1 MNLYRELRKMEDN
14 NSDRNL
20 KKKVQ
25 ELEEKLKK
33 CSSDTLNSQSFIEKN
48 NLYYYAFFG
57 GLWQQPQE
65 YTISPTKYCGI
76 DVINEAQN
84 NFEDKRDNN
93 KNIFEDKRNNF
104 EDKRNNNDRNKF
116 ENRQKDN
123 KPFQN
128 KPFKRGDGVP
138 NKNVITLQYIIPSS
152 KDLEIKKDS
161 KPVDSKIL
169 TIPFVVFDKSCLRVN
184 RKKNI
189 NIEFI
194 RMLSDNKILA
204 SSSSDTN
211 IICENTT
218 GTNNFNCKDCVDCTD
233 CWDCV
238 NCENCTNC
246 IGLVNC
252 KNCINSESCESCVDC
267 GSCFKSKVLKNCI
280 NCFNC
285 EELVNSVTCYQC
297 KFLGN
302 LHNCT
307 RLANCEYCV
316 NCIDCSNTRRSDNC
330 VNVDNSYDCNR
341 SFDLN
346 NCSDCIGCIGCSDSS
361 KLKNCTDT
369 SMSTNS
375 NNCVSCVSCKF
386 STDLIKCTE
395 MDHCKYCKY
404 SNKCYNSSWIL
415 YSDGITSSNTCYRC
429 SNLEDSNV
437 NYYCKN
443 SSEMYFCIDSETC
456 AKCKNTIK
464 SNQISNSSNV
474 FGSFD
479 INDSN
484 QCYNS
489 KNITHSSY
497 CVSSENIEYSNYA
510 YNSVNLSGE
519 DDVSC
524 GYRRTYSDTLIEQIC
539 SQNGLTMEDL
549 TSPPKQ
555 KPSDDDV
562 IGQIPDNQFKRKKS
576 DYNNQDNDPEQNN
589 QFYQDPSSSRSV
601 RIKPNNISSDD
612 ISFENS
618 SKQAQRR
625 FDVKSSTK
633 RTINLSKQRPKTQSQ
648 NNDNNM
654 FTTMTKKQNKNRS
667 TRAPIKSPD
676 TSNNSFIN
684 EVEQK
689 QQSKKQRTLK
699 SSKKEDN
706 LNSDSSIQSLIELKN
721 HSPESIQKYFGVDS
735 DDISDS
741 SDIVLEVYKVT
752 EDNDQELIEVNKND
766 VLCMSNLDEC
776 ESQLD
781 LLNAVYMSI
790 QVDPVIRGGIRD
802 SVYDTSL
809 NYKNILGDITQP
821 DQFIEIL
828 LNKCCIILAYY
839 LDNQDKFED
848 IKSLEELRNNLK
860 EFITTNIFC
869 EESKIL
875 ENLSTQEIDMTYNL
889 FIQSYDTRFEYEDD
903 IKILREKIQQPYFCK
918 D

>member
-76 DVINEAQN
+76 DINEAQN
-84 NFEDKRDNN
+84 NFEDKRDNDRD
-93 KNIFEDKRNNF
+93 KFEDKRNNDRDKF

-128 KPFKRGDGVP
+128 KPFKRGDGIP

-161 KPVDSKIL
+161 KPIDSKIL

-204 SSSSDTN
+204 SVSSDTN
-211 IICENTT
+211 IVCENTT
-218 GTNNFNCKDCVDCTD
+218 GSNNFNCKDCVDCTD

-246 IGLVNC
+246 FGLVNC
-252 KNCINSESCESCVDC
+252 KNCINRESCESCVDC
-267 GSCFKSKVLKNCI
+267 GSCFKSKVLKNCV

-302 LHNCT
+302 LINCT

-375 NNCVSCVSCKF
+375 NNCVSCVACKF

-456 AKCKNTIK
+456 TKCKNTVK

-519 DDVSC
+519 DDISC
-524 GYRRTYSDTLIEQIC
+524 GYRRTYSDTFIEQIC

-562 IGQIPDNQFKRKKS
+562 IGQIPNNQFKRKKS
-576 DYNNQDNDPEQNN
+576 DYNNQGDDPDQNKH
-589 QFYQDPSSSRSV
+589 FYRDPSSSRSV
-601 RIKPNNISSDD
+601 RINPNNISNDVM
-612 ISFENS
+612 SFENS
-618 SKQAQRR
+618 SNRAQRR
-625 FDVKSSTK
+625 VDAKPSTK
-633 RTINLSKQRPKTQSQ
+633 RTINLSKQRPKSQHQRDDRNMRSKQSRQ
-648 NNDNNM
+648 D
-654 FTTMTKKQNKNRS
+654 KPRS
-667 TRAPIKSPD
+667 TRITKISEKKDNSSSSSSESFLNDVFKHSRKSA
-676 TSNNSFIN
+676 
-684 EVEQK
+684 
-689 QQSKKQRTLK
+689 LAM
-699 SSKKEDN
+699 
-706 LNSDSSIQSLIELKN
+706 
-721 HSPESIQKYFGVDS
+721 FGVDS
-735 DDISDS
+735 EDESES
-741 SDIVLEVYKVT
+741 LNPLMKVYKVD
-752 EDNDQELIEVNKND
+752 ENNDQELVEEYKND
-766 VLCMSNLDEC
+766 LICMSNLNEC
-776 ESQLD
+776 TTQLD

-790 QVDPVIRGGIRD
+790 QVDHVLRGISD
-802 SVYDTSL
+802 ADYDASE
-809 NYKNILGDITQP
+809 NYRNILGP
-821 DQFIEIL
+821 GLLDQFTNIL
-828 LNKCCIILAYY
+828 INKCCIVLAYY
-839 LDNQDKFED
+839 LDNKDNFED
-848 IKSLEELRNNLK
+848 IESLEELKDNLK
-860 EFITTNIFC
+860 KFIKTNIFYYG
-869 EESKIL
+869 SKIL
-875 ENLSTQEIDMTYNL
+875 ENLGKEEVDITYNNL
-889 FIQSYDTRFEYEDD
+889 FSRSYDANFASEDN
-903 IKILREKIQQPYFCK
+903 IKDLRKMINQPLACE

>member
-33 CSSDTLNSQSFIEKN
+33 CSSDTLNSQSFIDKN

-76 DVINEAQN
+76 DINEAQN
-84 NFEDKRDNN
+84 NFEDKRDN
-93 KNIFEDKRNNF
+93 DRNNVEDRRNNDRDKF

-138 NKNVITLQYIIPSS
+138 NKNDITLQYIIPSS

-161 KPVDSKIL
+161 KPIDSKIL

-204 SSSSDTN
+204 SVSSDTN

-218 GTNNFNCKDCVDCTD
+218 GSNNFNCKDCVDCTD

-267 GSCFKSKVLKNCI
+267 GSCFKSKVLKNCV

-302 LHNCT
+302 LINCT

-456 AKCKNTIK
+456 TKCKNTIK

-519 DDVSC
+519 DDISC
-524 GYRRTYSDTLIEQIC
+524 GYRRTYSDTFIEQIC

-555 KPSDDDV
+555 KPSDDNNDNV
-562 IGQIPDNQFKRKKS
+562 IGQIPENQFKRKKS
-576 DYNNQDNDPEQNN
+576 DYNNQGDDPDQNKH
-589 QFYQDPSSSRSV
+589 FYQDPSSSRSV
-601 RIKPNNISSDD
+601 RINPNNISGDD
-612 ISFENS
+612 ISLENS
-618 SKQAQRR
+618 SKRAQRR
-625 FDVKSSTK
+625 VDAKPSTK
-633 RTINLSKQRPKTQSQ
+633 RTINLSNQRPKSQHQRDDRNTRSKQSRQ
-648 NNDNNM
+648 D
-654 FTTMTKKQNKNRS
+654 KPRS
-667 TRAPIKSPD
+667 TRV
-676 TSNNSFIN
+676 T
-684 EVEQK
+684 
-689 QQSKKQRTLK
+689 K
-699 SSKKEDN
+699 SSEKEDKS
-706 LNSDSSIQSLIELKN
+706 NSSSRTDSCVKLARN
-721 HSPESIQKYFGVDS
+721 HSPESLLDYFGGGDS
-735 DDISDS
+735 EDDLSDS
-741 SDIVLEVYKVT
+741 TDSIESNENIEVYKAKAI
-752 EDNDQELIEVNKND
+752 DANDYEMVEVDKDDTVDMKKN
-766 VLCMSNLDEC
+766 LNEC
-776 ESQLD
+776 ETQLC
-781 LLNAVYMSI
+781 LLNTVYMSL
-790 QVDPVIRGGIRD
+790 QAD
-802 SVYDTSL
+802 SEIHRAIYGEHDTDL
-809 NYKNILGDITQP
+809 ANNKPRKFADIEMFNDILT
-821 DQFIEIL
+821 
-828 LNKCCIILAYY
+828 NKCCIMLSYY
-839 LDNQDKFED
+839 LKNAED
-848 IKSLEELRNNLK
+848 FTDIESLENLVDNLK
-860 EFITTNIFC
+860 KFIATHVFSP
-869 EESKIL
+869 ESKIL
-875 ENLSTQEIDMTYNL
+875 KNIDRDEVDSAKKSFYKTCDKNFNSEKNINYLQDVIDRPLDHPSYFSELS
-889 FIQSYDTRFEYEDD
+889 QS
-903 IKILREKIQQPYFCK
+903 L
-918 D
+918 

>member
-1 MNLYRELRKMEDN
+1 MNLYRELRKMENNDN
-14 NSDRNL
+14 EKNL

-33 CSSDTLNSQSFIEKN
+33 CSSDSLNSQTFIEKN

-76 DVINEAQN
+76 DTNESQN

-93 KNIFEDKRNNF
+93 KNKFEDKRNNF

-128 KPFKRGDGVP
+128 KPFKRGDNNP

-152 KDLEIKKDS
+152 KDMEIKKDS
-161 KPVDSKIL
+161 KPIDSKIL

-204 SSSSDTN
+204 SVSSDTN

-218 GTNNFNCKDCVDCTD
+218 GSNNFNCKDCVDCTD

-267 GSCFKSKVLKNCI
+267 VSCFKSKVLKNCV

-302 LHNCT
+302 LINCT

-330 VNVDNSYDCNR
+330 INVDNSYDCNR

-375 NNCVSCVSCKF
+375 NKCVSCVSCKF

-456 AKCKNTIK
+456 TKCKNTVK

-474 FGSFD
+474 FESFD

-519 DDVSC
+519 DDISC
-524 GYRRTYSDTLIEQIC
+524 GYRRTYSDTFIKQIC

-555 KPSDDDV
+555 KLSDNDI
-562 IGQIPDNQFKRKKS
+562 IGQIPDNQFKRQKS
-576 DYNNQDNDPEQNN
+576 DYNNKVDDPDQNN
-589 QFYQDPSSSRSV
+589 HFYQDPSSSRSV
-601 RIKPNNISSDD
+601 RINPNNISSDD
-612 ISFENS
+612 ISIENS
-618 SKQAQRR
+618 SKRAQRR
-625 FDVKSSTK
+625 FDAKPSTK
-633 RTINLSKQRPKTQSQ
+633 RTINLSKQRPKTQRQ
-648 NNDNNM
+648 NSDNNM
-654 FTTMTKKQNKNRS
+654 IATMSKKQNKNKS
-667 TRAPIKSPD
+667 TRTPIHTSMKNTN
-676 TSNNSFIN
+676 TSNDSFTN
-684 EVEQK
+684 EVEQN
-689 QQSKKQRTLK
+689 QRTLK
-699 SSKKEDN
+699 SSKKEDKSN
-706 LNSDSSIQSLIELKN
+706 SSSGESFLNEVMKHNRESALAMFDVGSEDESESLNPLMK
-721 HSPESIQKYFGVDS
+721 
-735 DDISDS
+735 
-741 SDIVLEVYKVT
+741 VYKVD
-752 EDNDQELIEVNKND
+752 ENNDQELVEVYKND

-790 QVDPVIRGGIRD
+790 QVDHVLRGISD
-802 SVYDTSL
+802 ADYDASE
-809 NYKNILGDITQP
+809 NYRNILGP
-821 DQFIEIL
+821 GLLDQFTNIL
-828 LNKCCIILAYY
+828 INKCCIVLAYY
-839 LDNQDKFED
+839 LYNKDKFED
-848 IKSLEELRNNLK
+848 IESLEELEDNLK
-860 EFITTNIFC
+860 NFIKTNIFYYG
-869 EESKIL
+869 SKIL
-875 ENLSTQEIDMTYNL
+875 ENLGKEEVDITYMI
-889 FIQSYDTRFEYEDD
+889 FSKSYDANFTSEDD
-903 IKILREKIQQPYFCK
+903 IKDLRKTINQPLACE

>member
-14 NSDRNL
+14 DNDRNL

-25 ELEEKLKK
+25 ELEDKLKK
-33 CSSDTLNSQSFIEKN
+33 CSSDSLNSQSFIEKN

-76 DVINEAQN
+76 DVNESQN
-84 NFEDKRDNN
+84 NFENKRDDN
-93 KNIFEDKRNNF
+93 KNKFEDKRNNF
-104 EDKRNNNDRNKF
+104 EDKRNNDKNNF
-116 ENRQKDN
+116 ENKQKNNN

-128 KPFKRGDGVP
+128 KPFKRGDNNPP

-161 KPVDSKIL
+161 KPIDSKIL

-194 RMLSDNKILA
+194 RMLSNNKILA
-204 SSSSDTN
+204 SVSSDTN

-218 GTNNFNCKDCVDCTD
+218 GSNNFNCKDCVNCTD

-267 GSCFKSKVLKNCI
+267 GSCFKSKVLKNCV

-302 LHNCT
+302 LIDCT

-330 VNVDNSYDCNR
+330 INVDNSYDCNR

-375 NNCVSCVSCKF
+375 NNCVSCVACKF

-443 SSEMYFCIDSETC
+443 SSGMYFCIDSETC
-456 AKCKNTIK
+456 TKCKNTVK

-524 GYRRTYSDTLIEQIC
+524 GYRRTYSDTFIEQIC
-539 SQNGLTMEDL
+539 SQNGLTMEDI
-549 TSPPKQ
+549 TRPPKQ
-555 KPSDDDV
+555 KLDDNNDNDM
-562 IGQIPDNQFKRKKS
+562 IGQIHDNQFKRKKS
-576 DYNNQDNDPEQNN
+576 DYNNQDNDPDQNKH
-589 QFYQDPSSSRSV
+589 FYQDPSSSRTV
-601 RIKPNNISSDD
+601 RIKPNNISSNDMT
-612 ISFENS
+612 FENS
-618 SKQAQRR
+618 SKRAQRR
-625 FDVKSSTK
+625 FDAKPSTK
-633 RTINLSKQRPKTQSQ
+633 RTINLSKQIPKSLRQRS
-648 NNDNNM
+648 DR
-654 FTTMTKKQNKNRS
+654 TKIESIRTKQNKPRS
-667 TRAPIKSPD
+667 TRVSKFSK
-676 TSNNSFIN
+676 N
-684 EVEQK
+684 EDQ
-689 QQSKKQRTLK
+689 
-699 SSKKEDN
+699 
-706 LNSDSSIQSLIELKN
+706 SDSSST
-721 HSPESIQKYFGVDS
+721 
-735 DDISDS
+735 SDS
-741 SDIVLEVYKVT
+741 FERLAREHSSESLLNLLGGAGGSEDDTFNPLVKVYEVD
-752 EDNDQELIEVNKND
+752 ENNNQELVEKYKND
-766 VLCMSNLDEC
+766 LICMKNLDEC
-776 ESQLD
+776 TTQLG

-790 QVDPVIRGGIRD
+790 QADHVLRGIRD
-802 SVYDTSL
+802 NDYDPDED
-809 NYKNILGDITQP
+809 YKNILGPVTEP
-821 DQFIEIL
+821 DSFMKIL
-828 LNKCCIILAYY
+828 FNKCCMALAYY
-839 LDNQDKFED
+839 LDHKDKFED
-848 IKSLEELRNNLK
+848 IESLEELKDNLMT
-860 EFITTNIFC
+860 FIKTNIFYYG
-869 EESKIL
+869 SKIL
-875 ENLSTQEIDMTYNL
+875 ENLSKEEVDITYDL
-889 FIQSYDTRFEYEDD
+889 FSRSYEGNFDSEAD
-903 IKILREKIQQPYFCK
+903 IRMLREKIPQPYFCEES
-918 D
+918 